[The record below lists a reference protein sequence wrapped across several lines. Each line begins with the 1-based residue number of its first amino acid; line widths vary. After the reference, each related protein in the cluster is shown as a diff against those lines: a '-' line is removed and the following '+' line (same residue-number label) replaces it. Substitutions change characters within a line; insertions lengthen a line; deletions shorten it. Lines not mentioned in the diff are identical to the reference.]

1 MAEDIK
7 SLINQITQLQKEI
20 KNLGG
25 DTFKDMNAA
34 IKAFGG
40 GIEGAKKLINTMTND
55 VEDLRDNFG
64 TISAT
69 LKNIVQDLK
78 GAPNPI
84 KETTKAFDKLESLT
98 RKISN
103 HRKNEE
109 VLTVKQLTNIKKQTA
124 AEVDRLKENQKL
136 LNKNSDAYR
145 EVTDALNKKTGLLK
159 DINQQ
164 VEAELETEK
173 KIQKTLG
180 VTGAAFKG
188 IAKSLEHIGIESE
201 HFEKINEDL
210 REAAKTGSGFKVV
223 GAGLKSMGS
232 SLKDAFK
239 DPLVQIAATAKL
251 FHSIVEFA
259 NEFDHETVAI
269 QRNLGISHEAAFEMN
284 KELEHMAI
292 HMGRTHK
299 DVVAANSEI
308 NDFLG
313 TSVTLGEKQLE
324 DQVALAKNAGLEA
337 DERAGIMKFSLL
349 TGKSQEKI
357 YNSIGKQN
365 KGVLSNKKVLSEV
378 LKTSGQLAAQYK
390 NNPDLIGKA
399 VIQAQKLG
407 MTLEQTKNI
416 SGALLNFEDSIS
428 AELEAELLT
437 GQDLNLERA
446 RGLALQGDTAG
457 AAAELMKNLGPN
469 GLAKFQKMNVLQQE
483 SYAKALGMGTDELA
497 DSLVKQKQL
506 DALGKQESASLK
518 KKVDELKAS
527 GQYEKAA
534 ELEKQVLAGKSVAL
548 ADQELANSEK
558 MAESAEKL
566 KQSFM
571 QFMVGPVSK
580 AMNFFSG
587 VIETISSSKILSALV
602 GGVGLAATAAS
613 ILVMGK
619 GIINMFRSP
628 KGTMSN
634 PMITKDI
641 SGGGGGTGGGYGS
654 SRGRRGRKG
663 QSGRSGGRGRGGRF
677 GRIANMAM
685 TGLGM
690 ASMFGGGGGDMS
702 GEDMA
707 YAGMDAAYIASD
719 VASATASSSTPSS
732 STKSS
737 TPRARDP
744 KTGRF
749 TKASK
754 AAQGGSIFGKVG
766 NFFGGIGKK
775 ISGGMGGVK
784 KILGGPIAKGFGKAL
799 GPIFAVIESIASVSS
814 LLSDARERKSAGEK
828 VDAGKLGKSLVQAAA
843 YPIANLATNLIP
855 GVGTAI
861 SISDGILSAFGMSPI
876 KWITDNLVGLIPNK
890 AFSGLGN
897 MAIGEKAMA
906 DGGIVTGPTRA
917 LVGEAGPEAVVPLNK
932 FYDKIDELITVIKQG
947 GNVYLDGTKVGTAM
961 AVSSYKVQ

>member
-1 MAEDIK
+1 MADNIQDLK
-7 SLINQITQLQKEI
+7 KQIQQLRKEI
-20 KNLGG
+20 QNLGG
-25 DTFKDMNAA
+25 ESFKDMNAA

-40 GIEGAKKLINTMTND
+40 GINGARKLIAEMEKD
-55 VEDLRDNFG
+55 VNDLRDSFG
-64 TISAT
+64 NISAT

-78 GAPNPI
+78 GAPNPV
-84 KETTKAFDKLESLT
+84 KETTRAFDKLESLT
-98 RKISN
+98 RKISD

-109 VLTVKQLTNIKKQTA
+109 VLTVKQLSNIKKQTA
-124 AEVDRLKENQKL
+124 EEVKRLKENQKL
-136 LNKNSDAYR
+136 LDKNSDAYR
-145 EVTDALNKKTGLLK
+145 EVTDALNEQTGLLK
-159 DINQQ
+159 DINKQ

-180 VTGAAFKG
+180 FTGAAFKG

-210 REAAKTGSGFKVV
+210 REAAKSGSGFKVL

-239 DPLVQIAATAKL
+239 DPLVQITATAKL

-269 QRNLGISHEAAFEMN
+269 QKNLGISHEAAFEMN

-308 NDFLG
+308 NSFLG
-313 TSVTLGEKQLE
+313 TSVTLSEKQLK
-324 DQVALAKNAGLEA
+324 DQVALTKNAGLEA

-357 YNSIGKQN
+357 YNSIGRQN

-390 NNPDLIGKA
+390 NNPELLGKA
-399 VIQAQKLG
+399 VTQAQKLG

-416 SGALLNFEDSIS
+416 SSALLNFEDSIS

-437 GQDLNLERA
+437 GQDLNLEKA
-446 RGLALQGDTAG
+446 RYLALQGDSAG

-469 GLAKFQKMNVLQQE
+469 GLAKFQKMNVIQQE
-483 SYAKALGMGTDELA
+483 AYAKALGMSADELA
-497 DSLVKQKQL
+497 DSLIKQKQL
-506 DALGKQESASLK
+506 DALGKQESAALK
-518 KKVDELKAS
+518 KKIEDLKAA
-527 GQYEKAA
+527 GQVEKAA

-548 ADQELANSEK
+548 ADQEMANSEK

-587 VIETISSSKILSALV
+587 VMETIASSKILSALA
-602 GGVGLAATAAS
+602 GGVGLAATAAGLL
-613 ILVMGK
+613 IVGK
-619 GIINMFRSP
+619 GIINAFRSP
-628 KGTMSN
+628 RGSSPTK
-634 PMITKDI
+634 PMFVEDL
-641 SGGGGGTGGGYGS
+641 SGGGGGGGGTSGRS
-654 SRGRRGRKG
+654 SRGRKGRA
-663 QSGRSGGRGRGGRF
+663 GRAGRGGRF

-685 TGLGM
+685 SGLGL
-690 ASMFGGGGGDMS
+690 ASMFGGGEDMS

-707 YAGMDAAYIASD
+707 YAGMDAADMASD
-719 VASATASSSTPSS
+719 MGSSQASKATKTASKAST
-732 STKSS
+732 
-737 TPRARDP
+737 
-744 KTGRF
+744 
-749 TKASK
+749 ASK
-754 AAQGGSIFGKVG
+754 AAKSGGFFGKVG
-766 NFFGGIGKK
+766 SFFGGIGKK
-775 ISGGMGGVK
+775 IGGGFGGLK

-799 GPIFAVIESIASVSS
+799 GPIFAVIESVGSVSS
-814 LLSDARERKSAGEK
+814 LLSGAREKKAAGEK

-861 SISDGILSAFGMSPI
+861 SIADGILGSFGMSPI
-876 KWITDNLVGLIPNK
+876 KWISDNLVGLVPNE
-890 AFSGLGN
+890 AFTGLGN
-897 MAIGEKAMA
+897 MALGEKAMA
-906 DGGIVTGPTRA
+906 TGGIVTGPTRA
-917 LVGEAGPEAVVPLNK
+917 LVGEAGAEAVVPLDK
-932 FYDKIDELITVIKQG
+932 FYAKLDELIVAVKQG
-947 GNVYLDGTKVGTAM
+947 GNIYLNGTKVGTAM
-961 AVSSYKVQ
+961 SVGAYKTQ

>member
-1 MAEDIK
+1 MADNLQDLK
-7 SLINQITQLQKEI
+7 KQIQDLKKEI

-25 DTFKDMNAA
+25 DSFKDMNAA

-40 GIEGAKKLINTMTND
+40 GINGARKLIAEMEKD

-64 TISAT
+64 TISTT

-78 GAPNPI
+78 GAPNPV
-84 KETTKAFDKLESLT
+84 KETTRAFDKLESLT
-98 RKISN
+98 RQISD
-103 HRKNEE
+103 HRKNENI
-109 VLTVKQLTNIKKQTA
+109 LTVKQLSNIKKQTA
-124 AEVDRLKENQKL
+124 EEVKRLKENQKL
-136 LNKNSDAYR
+136 LDQNSDAYR
-145 EVTDALNKKTGLLK
+145 EVTEALNEQTGLLK
-159 DINQQ
+159 DINKQ

-180 VTGAAFKG
+180 FTGQAFKG

-210 REAAKTGSGFKVV
+210 REAAKSGNGFKVV

-239 DPLVQIAATAKL
+239 DPLVQITATAKL

-308 NDFLG
+308 NSFLG
-313 TSVTLGEKQLE
+313 TNVTLSEKQLA
-324 DQVALAKNAGLEA
+324 DQVALTKNAGLEA
-337 DERAGIMKFSLL
+337 EERAGIMKFSLL
-349 TGKSQEKI
+349 TGQSQEKI

-365 KGVLSNKKVLSEV
+365 KGVLSNRKVLAEV
-378 LKTSGQLAAQYK
+378 TKISGQLAAQYK
-390 NNPDLIGKA
+390 NNPELLGKA
-399 VIQAQKLG
+399 VVQAQKLG

-416 SGALLNFEDSIS
+416 SSALLNFEDSIS

-437 GQDLNLERA
+437 GQDLNLEKA
-446 RGLALQGDTAG
+446 RYLALQGDSAG

-469 GLAKFQKMNVLQQE
+469 GLAKFQKMNVIQQE
-483 SYAKALGMGTDELA
+483 AYAKALGMSADELS

-506 DALGKQESASLK
+506 DSLGKQEAASLK
-518 KKVDELKAS
+518 KKVEELKAA
-527 GQYEKAA
+527 GQVEKAA

-587 VIETISSSKILSALV
+587 VMEAISSSKILSALA
-602 GGVGLAATAAS
+602 GGVGLAATAAGL
-613 ILVMGK
+613 LVVGK
-619 GIINMFRSP
+619 GIINAFRSP
-628 KGTMSN
+628 RGSS
-634 PMITKDI
+634 PMRPMFVEDI
-641 SGGGGGTGGGYGS
+641 GGGGGGGGGGS
-654 SRGRRGRKG
+654 TS
-663 QSGRSGGRGRGGRF
+663 SGGRGRKGRRGRTGRGGRL

-685 TGLGM
+685 SGLGI
-690 ASMFGGGGGDMS
+690 ASMFGGGGEDMS

-707 YAGMDAAYIASD
+707 YAGADAAEMASD
-719 VASATASSSTPSS
+719 VGSSQASKATKTAST
-732 STKSS
+732 
-737 TPRARDP
+737 
-744 KTGRF
+744 
-749 TKASK
+749 ASK
-754 AAQGGSIFGKVG
+754 AAKGGGFFGKIG

-784 KILGGPIAKGFGKAL
+784 KFFSGPIAKGFGKAL
-799 GPIFAVIESIASVSS
+799 GPIFAIIESVGSVSS
-814 LLSDARERKSAGEK
+814 ILSDARERKAAGEK

-843 YPIANLATNLIP
+843 YPIANAATNLIP
-855 GVGTAI
+855 GVGTAV
-861 SISDGILSAFGMSPI
+861 SIADGVLGAFGMSPI
-876 KWITDNLVGLIPNK
+876 KWLSDNLVGLIPDK
-890 AFSGLGN
+890 AFTGLGN

-906 DGGIVTGPTRA
+906 SGGIVTGPTRA
-917 LVGEAGPEAVVPLNK
+917 LVGEAGAEAVVPLDK
-932 FYDKIDELITVIKQG
+932 FYAKLDELIVAVKSG
-947 GNVYLDGTKVGTAM
+947 GNIYLNGTKVGTAM
-961 AVSSYKVQ
+961 AVSSYKTQ

>member
-7 SLINQITQLQKEI
+7 SLIKQITQLQKEI

-40 GIEGAKKLINTMTND
+40 GIEGAKKLITTMNND

-64 TISAT
+64 TISTT

-78 GAPNPI
+78 GAPNPV
-84 KETTKAFDKLESLT
+84 KETTKAFSQLESLT
-98 RKISN
+98 RKISD

-109 VLTVKQLTNIKKQTA
+109 ILTVKQLVNIKKQTA
-124 AEVDRLKENQKL
+124 AEVTRLKENQKL
-136 LNKNSDAYR
+136 LDQNSAAYK
-145 EVTDALNKKTGLLK
+145 EVTDALNKQTGLLK

-164 VEAELETEK
+164 VESELETEK

-180 VTGAAFKG
+180 LTGAAFKG

-239 DPLVQIAATAKL
+239 DPLVQITATAKL

-308 NDFLG
+308 NNFLG

-483 SYAKALGMGTDELA
+483 SYAKALGMSTDELA

-518 KKVDELKAS
+518 KKVEELKAS

-534 ELEKQVLAGKSVAL
+534 ELEKQVLKGKSVTL
-548 ADQELANSEK
+548 AEQELSNSEK

-628 KGTMSN
+628 KGTISN

-641 SGGGGGTGGGYGS
+641 SGGGGGGTGGSYGS
-654 SRGRRGRKG
+654 SRGRKGRKNR
-663 QSGRSGGRGRGGRF
+663 SGRRSRRGRGGKF
-677 GRIANMAM
+677 SNIANLAM

-690 ASMFGGGGGDMS
+690 ASMFGGGGEDMS

-707 YAGMDAAYIASD
+707 YAGMDAAYVASD
-719 VASATASSSTPSS
+719 MASSITPSS
-732 STKSS
+732 TSSKSS

-744 KTGRF
+744 KTGKF
-749 TKASK
+749 VKASK
-754 AAQGGSIFGKVG
+754 AAKGGSIFGKVG

-775 ISGGMGGVK
+775 ISGGFGGVK

-799 GPIFAVIESIASVSS
+799 GPIFAVIESVASVSS

-855 GVGTAI
+855 GVGTAV
-861 SISDGILSAFGMSPI
+861 SIADGILSAFGMSPI
-876 KWITDNLVGLIPNK
+876 KWITDNLVGLIPDK

-917 LVGEAGPEAVVPLNK
+917 LVGEAGPEAVVPLDK
-932 FYDKIDELITVIKQG
+932 FYGKIDELITVIKQG

>member
-1 MAEDIK
+1 MADNLQDLK
-7 SLINQITQLQKEI
+7 KQIQDLKKEI

-25 DTFKDMNAA
+25 ESFKDMDAA

-40 GIEGAKKLINTMTND
+40 GIRGAQKLVVEMQKD
-55 VEDLRDNFG
+55 VSDLRDSFG
-64 TISAT
+64 TISST

-78 GAPNPI
+78 GAPNPVR
-84 KETTKAFDKLESLT
+84 ETTKAFDKLESLT
-98 RKISN
+98 RQISD
-103 HRKNEE
+103 HRKNENI
-109 VLTVKQLTNIKKQTA
+109 LTIKQLSNIKKQTA
-124 AEVDRLKENQKL
+124 EEVKRLKENQKL
-136 LNKNSDAYR
+136 LDKNSDAYR
-145 EVTDALNKKTGLLK
+145 EVTDALNEQTGLLK
-159 DINQQ
+159 DINKQ
-164 VEAELETEK
+164 VDAELKTEQ

-180 VTGAAFKG
+180 FTGAAFKG
-188 IAKSLEHIGIESE
+188 IAKSLEHIGVESE

-210 REAAKTGSGFKVV
+210 REAAKSGNGFKVL

-232 SLKDAFK
+232 SLVTAFK

-269 QRNLGISHEAAFEMN
+269 QKNLGISHEAAFEMN

-399 VIQAQKLG
+399 VTQAQKLG

-437 GQDLNLERA
+437 GQDLNLEKA
-446 RGLALQGDTAG
+446 RYLALQGDSAG

-483 SYAKALGMGTDELA
+483 SYAKALGMSTDELA

-518 KKVDELKAS
+518 KKVEELKAS

-641 SGGGGGTGGGYGS
+641 SGGGGGTGGSYGS

-663 QSGRSGGRGRGGRF
+663 RSGRSGRRGRGGRF

-690 ASMFGGGGGDMS
+690 ASMFGGGEDDMS

-707 YAGMDAAYIASD
+707 YAGMDTADMASD
-719 VASATASSSTPSS
+719 VASSSTPSS
-732 STKSS
+732 SSTKSA

-749 TKASK
+749 VKAST
-754 AAQGGSIFGKVG
+754 AAKGGGFLGKVG
-766 NFFGGIGKK
+766 SFFGGIGKK
-775 ISGGMGGVK
+775 ISGSFGGVK

-799 GPIFAVIESIASVSS
+799 GPIFTIIESVGSVSS
-814 LLSDARERKSAGEK
+814 LLSDARERKAAGEK
-828 VDAGKLGKSLVQAAA
+828 VDAGRLGKSLVQAAA
-843 YPIANLATNLIP
+843 YPIANAATNFIP
-855 GVGTAI
+855 GFGTAI
-861 SISDGILSAFGMSPI
+861 SIADGILGSLGMSPI
-876 KWITDNLVGLIPNK
+876 KWITDNLVGLVPNE
-890 AFSGLGN
+890 AFTGLGN

-906 DGGIVTGPTRA
+906 SGGIVTGPTRA
-917 LVGEAGPEAVVPLNK
+917 LVGEAGAEAVVPLDK
-932 FYDKIDELITVIKQG
+932 FYAKLDELITAVRSG
-947 GNVYLDGTKVGTAM
+947 GNVYLDSTKVGTAM
-961 AVSSYKVQ
+961 AVNTYKTQ